1 MLMVQPIVPRAVWQ
15 PGASGFASL
24 IFKQPWLLKP
34 VLRNKCWKEDK
45 SDGQSVI
52 KSVTKS
58 CSQMLLSVPKFF
70 MYFYL
75 EDVFSMI

>member
-1 MLMVQPIVPRAVWQ
+1 MV
-15 PGASGFASL
+15 
-24 IFKQPWLLKP
+24 
-34 VLRNKCWKEDK
+34 
-45 SDGQSVI
+45 SVI

-75 EDVFSMI
+75 EDVFSMV